1 MDIDEIDYKTLRRI
15 QQLEKNSP
23 LLTKIDSNFY
33 FKLSEYLKNLDK
45 LIEKEDNS
53 QKNKLLQDEIQ
64 NTKKIATGI
73 YEQREKKIVQAAL
86 SKARGGRPDLKNLLN
101 VEKPLY
107 DSIINLMMQSRKEI
121 LNNKA
126 EGKKNNE
133 MPIKPEETVEK
144 IENTN
149 PIVRVTTDIPE
160 FIGTDMKTYSLRKDD
175 VLSLPKEMSEP
186 LLKRDVIKQIK

>member
-15 QQLEKNSP
+15 QQLEKNSS

-33 FKLSEYLKNLDK
+33 FKSSEYLKNLDK
-45 LIEKEDNS
+45 LIEKEDNYP
-53 QKNKLLQDEIQ
+53 KNKLLQDEIQ

-126 EGKKNNE
+126 EENKNNE
-133 MPIKPEETVEK
+133 IPIKNKETVEK

-149 PIVRVTTDIPE
+149 PIVRVTIDIPE

-186 LLKRDVIKQIK
+186 LLKRDVIKRIK